1 MLSKIDFCTRF
12 ISCTNMYGMYE
23 YHVKLCMYY
32 VWSSHPLYSSVYIN
46 RLPTTS
52 WSAEQGKRIF
62 PCPRSRLR
70 IWSRKTASA
79 VLSRVSLIIL
89 HYHTQAES
97 HACYT
102 RNRVNPDCI
111 GSRNCVPIALT
122 AESPPAQSQYNSQG
136 SSSNGCYL

>member
-1 MLSKIDFCTRF
+1 MVSKKDCCTRF
-12 ISCTNMYGMYE
+12 ISCTNMYSMYE

-32 VWSSHPLYSSVYIN
+32 VQSSLPSS
-46 RLPTTS
+46 S
-52 WSAEQGKRIF
+52 WSAEQGKWIF
-62 PCPRSRLR
+62 TCPRSRLR

-89 HYHTQAES
+89 HCHTQAES

-102 RNRVNPDCI
+102 RNRVNPEFI
-111 GSRNCVPIALT
+111 GSRNYCVPIALT
-122 AESPPAQSQYNSQG
+122 AESPPAQSQYRSQG